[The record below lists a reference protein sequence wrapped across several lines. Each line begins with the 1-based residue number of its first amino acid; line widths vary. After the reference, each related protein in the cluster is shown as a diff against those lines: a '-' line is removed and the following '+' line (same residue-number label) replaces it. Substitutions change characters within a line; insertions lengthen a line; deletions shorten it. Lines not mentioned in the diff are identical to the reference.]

1 MVLDREALDRVRLV
15 ALDIDGTLIG
25 DDHEVSERTVSAIK
39 DLINRGRHVAL
50 VSGRTWKAADHIRQK
65 LGVEIPVV
73 CYNGAK
79 VVIPSVDHDFTT
91 KIPIAEARKI
101 MAYGEERGLYTKVY
115 VDDVLHIK
123 EPDEKSLEFCK
134 NSHIDYKVVG
144 KLSENVNEDVNMI
157 VVYYKEDHYG
167 VLDEKLSEIDV
178 TVTTSISNSIDV
190 IPKGISKE
198 RGLRLVASHFGI
210 ESGEILAMGNSLNDI
225 EMLRYAGIGI
235 AMKNGDVSLL
245 SKWSNVTEYTNNEDG
260 VYHVLKLL

>member
-15 ALDIDGTLIG
+15 ALDIDGTLI
-25 DDHEVSERTVSAIK
+25 DDDLEVSENAVSAING
-39 DLINRGRHVAL
+39 LIKRGIRVAL
-50 VSGRTWKAADHIRQK
+50 VSGRTWKAAEHIRQK

-79 VVIPSVDHDFTT
+79 VVIPAIDHDFTT
-91 KIPIAEARKI
+91 KIPLAEARKI
-101 MAYGEERGLYTKVY
+101 IAYGEERELYTKMY
-115 VDDVLHIK
+115 IDDVLHIK
-123 EPDEKSLEFCK
+123 EPDEKSLAFCR

-144 KLSENVNEDVNMI
+144 KLSENVHEDVNMI

-167 VLDEKLSEIDV
+167 VIDEKLREIDV

-198 RGLRLVASHFGI
+198 RGLRLVAEHLGI
-210 ESGEILAMGNSLNDI
+210 KSSEILAMGNSLNDI

-245 SKWSNVTEYTNNEDG
+245 SKWSNVSEHTNNEDG

>member
-1 MVLDREALDRVRLV
+1 
-15 ALDIDGTLIG
+15 
-25 DDHEVSERTVSAIK
+25 
-39 DLINRGRHVAL
+39 
-50 VSGRTWKAADHIRQK
+50 
-65 LGVEIPVV
+65 
-73 CYNGAK
+73 
-79 VVIPSVDHDFTT
+79 
-91 KIPIAEARKI
+91 

-115 VDDVLHIK
+115 IDDVLHIK
-123 EPDEKSLEFCK
+123 EPDDKSLEFCR

-144 KLSENVNEDVNMI
+144 KLSDNVNEDVNMI

-167 VLDEKLSEIDV
+167 IIDEKLREIDV

-198 RGLRLVASHFGI
+198 RGLRLVAGHLGV
-210 ESGEILAMGNSLNDI
+210 ESSEILAMGNSLNDI

-245 SKWSNVTEYTNNEDG
+245 SKWSNVTEHTNNEDG